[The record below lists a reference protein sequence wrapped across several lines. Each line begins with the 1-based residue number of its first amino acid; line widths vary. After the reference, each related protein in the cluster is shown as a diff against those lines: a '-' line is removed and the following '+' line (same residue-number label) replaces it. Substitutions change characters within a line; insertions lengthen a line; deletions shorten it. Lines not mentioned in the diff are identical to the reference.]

1 MLLSFPDSLSGLFFA
16 LLGVYLFF
24 TSFATKLHFFLGFSF
39 ILSLALTPASGP
51 RRGGRQRVAAYC
63 RVSTDSEEQLNSY
76 DAQKAYYTQKIG
88 ENPDWEMA
96 GIFADRGIT
105 GTSLKKRAEF
115 NRMIA
120 ACKRGR
126 IDMILTKS
134 ASRFAR
140 NTVDCLRV
148 IRALKNRGIGVI
160 FEKENINTLTESSE
174 FLITLFSS
182 FSQAESESMGLNIVM
197 GVRQSMKEGKIPFQ
211 YSRTLGYRRGSDGRP
226 EIDPE
231 EAETVRL
238 IYARYLEGASLGDI
252 QRELTEREIPTAEGV
267 KGWSRQVIQNIL
279 TSEKYIGD
287 GIRQKT
293 YTTGPIGNRKA
304 VKNNGELPMY
314 YSKNNHPAIIP
325 REVFYRV
332 KEEMA
337 RRTSKRKVMQKTA
350 KTEQGKYSAKYA
362 LSELL
367 VCGECGTPYKRCTWA
382 RNGKKRI
389 VWRCVSRLEFGTKY
403 CHNSPTL
410 DEDKLH
416 SAIVAALN
424 EFGAIRAE
432 VKADVL
438 ELAGLAQ
445 SGGED
450 GGESPLALQARLK
463 ELSAEQAVLLDKVL
477 ADMKNKELNAQL
489 KVVLDEKQDILER
502 IAAQEQDEEQRA
514 AQASRQRE
522 MEEWLD
528 QQPLCFTEYDDTLT
542 RRFVEQ
548 VTVVDA
554 ETIRVK
560 IRDAGIE
567 IERKLC

>member
-1 MLLSFPDSLSGLFFA
+1 MAQETLERRVRVIP
-16 LLGVYLFF
+16 
-24 TSFATKLHFFLGFSF
+24 ATR
-39 ILSLALTPASGP
+39 PANRPSGP
-51 RRGGRQRVAAYC
+51 RRSGKQRVAAYC

-76 DAQKAYYTQKIG
+76 AAQMSHYTQKIE

-96 GIFADRGIT
+96 GVFADEGIT
-105 GTSLKKRAEF
+105 GTSMKKRAEF

-140 NTVDCLRV
+140 NTVDCLKV
-148 IRALKNRGIGVI
+148 IRELKTRGIAVI

-182 FSQAESESMGLNIVM
+182 FSQAESESMSLNIIP
-197 GVRQSMKEGKIPFQ
+197 GVRQSMKEGNVPFQ
-211 YSRTLGYRRGSDGRP
+211 YSRTLGYRKGPDGKP

-231 EAETVRL
+231 EAETVRM
-238 IYARYLEGASLGDI
+238 IYTRYLEGRSLGDI
-252 QRELTEREIPTAEGV
+252 QKELVEKNIPTAEGIQ
-267 KGWSRQVIQNIL
+267 GWSRQVIQNIL

-287 GIRQKT
+287 GLRQKT
-293 YTTGPIGNRKA
+293 YTTGPIGNKKV

-314 YSKNNHPAIIP
+314 YTKDHHPAIIP
-325 REVFYRV
+325 REICYRV

-337 RRTSKRKVMQKTA
+337 RRASKRKVMQKTG

-367 VCGECGTPYKRCTWA
+367 ICGECGTPYKRCTWA

-389 VWRCVSRLEFGTKY
+389 VWRCISRLEFGTQY

-410 DEDKLH
+410 DEDRLH
-416 SAIVAALN
+416 RAIVAALN
-424 EFGAIRAE
+424 EYGAIRAE
-432 VKADVL
+432 IKADVL
-438 ELAGLAQ
+438 ELAELAR
-445 SGGED
+445 SGGE
-450 GGESPLALQARLK
+450 GGGVSLPELRRRLEALTT
-463 ELSAEQAVLLDKVL
+463 EQAQLLDEIL
-477 ADMKNKELNAQL
+477 ENMNSDELNAQL
-489 KVVLDEKQDILER
+489 QALSDERQSVLDQ
-502 IAAQEQDEEQRA
+502 IAACQQDEEQRA
-514 AQASRQRE
+514 IQASRQRE

-528 QQPLCFTEYDDTLT
+528 QQPMCFTEYDDILT

-548 VTVVDA
+548 ITVVDA
-554 ETIRVK
+554 DTIQVK
-560 IRDAGIE
+560 IRDTDVE
-567 IERKLC
+567 IEQHLC

>member
-1 MLLSFPDSLSGLFFA
+1 MEQAVLERRVRVIP
-16 LLGVYLFF
+16 
-24 TSFATKLHFFLGFSF
+24 ATKP
-39 ILSLALTPASGP
+39 APASGP
-51 RRGGRQRVAAYC
+51 RHSGRQRVAAYC

-76 DAQKAYYTQKIG
+76 AAQQNYYTQKIE

-96 GIFADRGIT
+96 GIFADEGLS
-105 GTSLKKRAEF
+105 GTSMKKRTEF

-140 NTVDCLRV
+140 NTVDCLKV
-148 IRALKNRGIGVI
+148 IRTLKARGIAVI

-182 FSQAESESMGLNIVM
+182 FSQAESESMSLNIRP
-197 GVRQSMKEGKIPFQ
+197 GIEQSMKEGNVPFQ
-211 YSRTLGYRRGSDGRP
+211 YSRTLGYRRGPDGKP

-238 IYARYLEGASLGDI
+238 IYTRYLEGRSLGDI
-252 QRELTEREIPTAEGV
+252 QRELVEKKIPTAEGIQ
-267 KGWSRQVIQNIL
+267 GWSRQVIQNIL

-287 GIRQKT
+287 GLRQKT
-293 YTTGPIGNRKA
+293 YTTGPIGNKKV

-314 YSKNNHPAIIP
+314 YTRDHHPAIIP
-325 REVFYRV
+325 REICYRV

-337 RRTSKRKVMQKTA
+337 RRASKRKVMQKTG

-367 VCGECGTPYKRCTWA
+367 ICGECGTPYKRCTWA

-389 VWRCVSRLEFGTKY
+389 VWRCISRLEFGTQY

-410 DEDKLH
+410 DEDRLH
-416 SAIVAALN
+416 RAIVAALN
-424 EFGAIRAE
+424 EYGAIRAE
-432 VKADVL
+432 IKADVL
-438 ELAGLAQ
+438 ELTELAR
-445 SGGED
+445 SGGE
-450 GGESPLALQARLK
+450 GGGTSLPELRRRLEALTTEQARL
-463 ELSAEQAVLLDKVL
+463 LDEIL
-477 ADMKNKELNAQL
+477 EDMGSKELNAQL
-489 KVVLDEKQDILER
+489 QALADERQSVLDQ
-502 IAAQEQDEEQRA
+502 IAACQQDEEQRA
-514 AQASRQRE
+514 IQASRQRE

-528 QQPLCFTEYDDTLT
+528 QQPMCFTEYDDTLT

-554 ETIRVK
+554 DTIQVK
-560 IRDAGIE
+560 IRDTDVE
-567 IERKLC
+567 IEQHLC

>member
-1 MLLSFPDSLSGLFFA
+1 MAQETLERRVRVIP
-16 LLGVYLFF
+16 
-24 TSFATKLHFFLGFSF
+24 ATR
-39 ILSLALTPASGP
+39 PANRPSGP
-51 RRGGRQRVAAYC
+51 RRSGKQRVAAYC

-76 DAQKAYYTQKIG
+76 AAQMSHYTQKIE

-96 GIFADRGIT
+96 GVFADEGIT
-105 GTSLKKRAEF
+105 GTSMKKRAEF

-140 NTVDCLRV
+140 NTVDCLKV
-148 IRALKNRGIGVI
+148 IRELKTRGIAVI

-182 FSQAESESMGLNIVM
+182 FSQAESESMSLNIRP
-197 GVRQSMKEGKIPFQ
+197 GIEQSMKEGNVPFQ
-211 YSRTLGYRRGSDGRP
+211 YSRTLGYRRGPDGKP

-238 IYARYLEGASLGDI
+238 IYTRYLEGRSLGDI
-252 QRELTEREIPTAEGV
+252 QRELVEKKIPTAEGIQ
-267 KGWSRQVIQNIL
+267 GWSRQVIQNIL

-287 GIRQKT
+287 GLRQKT
-293 YTTGPIGNRKA
+293 YTTGPIGNKKV

-314 YSKNNHPAIIP
+314 YTRDHHPAIIP
-325 REVFYRV
+325 REICYRV

-337 RRTSKRKVMQKTA
+337 RRASKRKVMQKTG

-367 VCGECGTPYKRCTWA
+367 ICGECGTPYKRCTWA

-389 VWRCVSRLEFGTKY
+389 VWRCISRLEFGTQY

-410 DEDKLH
+410 DEDRLH
-416 SAIVAALN
+416 RAIVAALN
-424 EFGAIRAE
+424 EYGAIRAE
-432 VKADVL
+432 IKADVL
-438 ELAGLAQ
+438 ELTELAR
-445 SGGED
+445 SGGE
-450 GGESPLALQARLK
+450 GGGTSLPELRRRLEALTT
-463 ELSAEQAVLLDKVL
+463 EQAQLLDEIL
-477 ADMKNKELNAQL
+477 EDMGSKELNAQL
-489 KVVLDEKQDILER
+489 QALADERQSVLDQ
-502 IAAQEQDEEQRA
+502 IAACQQDEEQRA
-514 AQASRQRE
+514 IQASRQRE

-528 QQPLCFTEYDDTLT
+528 QQPMCFTEYDDTLT

-554 ETIRVK
+554 DTIQVK
-560 IRDAGIE
+560 IRDTDVE
-567 IERKLC
+567 IEQHLC

>member
-1 MLLSFPDSLSGLFFA
+1 M
-16 LLGVYLFF
+16 
-24 TSFATKLHFFLGFSF
+24 
-39 ILSLALTPASGP
+39 
-51 RRGGRQRVAAYC
+51 
-63 RVSTDSEEQLNSY
+63 
-76 DAQKAYYTQKIG
+76 
-88 ENPDWEMA
+88 
-96 GIFADRGIT
+96 
-105 GTSLKKRAEF
+105 
-115 NRMIA
+115 
-120 ACKRGR
+120 
-126 IDMILTKS
+126 
-134 ASRFAR
+134 
-140 NTVDCLRV
+140 
-148 IRALKNRGIGVI
+148 
-160 FEKENINTLTESSE
+160 
-174 FLITLFSS
+174 
-182 FSQAESESMGLNIVM
+182 
-197 GVRQSMKEGKIPFQ
+197 
-211 YSRTLGYRRGSDGRP
+211 
-226 EIDPE
+226 
-231 EAETVRL
+231 
-238 IYARYLEGASLGDI
+238 
-252 QRELTEREIPTAEGV
+252 
-267 KGWSRQVIQNIL
+267 
-279 TSEKYIGD
+279 
-287 GIRQKT
+287 
-293 YTTGPIGNRKA
+293 
-304 VKNNGELPMY
+304 
-314 YSKNNHPAIIP
+314 
-325 REVFYRV
+325 
-332 KEEMA
+332 
-337 RRTSKRKVMQKTA
+337 
-350 KTEQGKYSAKYA
+350 
-362 LSELL
+362 
-367 VCGECGTPYKRCTWA
+367 CGECGTPYKRCTWA

-416 SAIVAALN
+416 SAIVAVLN

-489 KVVLDEKQDILER
+489 KVVLDEKQNILER

-528 QQPLCFTEYDDTLT
+528 QQPLCFTEYDNTLT

>member
-1 MLLSFPDSLSGLFFA
+1 MAQEA
-16 LLGVYLFF
+16 LERRVRVIP
-24 TSFATKLHFFLGFSF
+24 ATR
-39 ILSLALTPASGP
+39 PANRPSGP
-51 RRGGRQRVAAYC
+51 RRAGKQRVAAYC

-76 DAQKAYYTQKIG
+76 AAQMNYYTQKIE

-96 GIFADRGIT
+96 GVFADEGIT
-105 GTSLKKRAEF
+105 GTSMKKRAEF

-140 NTVDCLRV
+140 NTVDCLKV
-148 IRALKNRGIGVI
+148 IRELKARGIGVI

-182 FSQAESESMGLNIVM
+182 FSQAESESMGQNIVM
-197 GVRQSMKEGKIPFQ
+197 GMRQSMKEGKIPFQ
-211 YSRTLGYRRGSDGRP
+211 YSRTLGYRRGPDGRP
-226 EIDPE
+226 EIDPD

-238 IYARYLEGASLGDI
+238 IYTRYLEGRSLGDI
-252 QRELTEREIPTAEGV
+252 QRELVEKNIPTAVGIQ
-267 KGWSRQVIQNIL
+267 GWSRQVIQNIL

-287 GIRQKT
+287 GLRQKT
-293 YTTGPIGNRKA
+293 YTTGPIGKKKV

-314 YSKNNHPAIIP
+314 YAKDHHPAIIP
-325 REVFYRV
+325 RDIYYRV
-332 KEEMA
+332 KEEMS
-337 RRTSKRKVMQKTA
+337 RRASKRKVMQKTG

-367 VCGECGTPYKRCTWA
+367 ICGECGTPYKRCTWA

-389 VWRCVSRLEFGTKY
+389 VWRCVSRLEFGTQY

-410 DEDKLH
+410 DEDRLH
-416 SAIVAALN
+416 GAIVAALN
-424 EFGAIRAE
+424 KYGAIRAE
-432 VKADVL
+432 IKADVL
-438 ELAGLAQ
+438 ELAELAR
-445 SGGED
+445 SGGEV
-450 GGESPLALQARLK
+450 GGVSLPELRRRLDTLTVEQGALLNEILK
-463 ELSAEQAVLLDKVL
+463 STDSS
-477 ADMKNKELNAQL
+477 ELNAQL
-489 KVVLDEKQDILER
+489 GTLTDEKQSVLDQ
-502 IAAQEQDEEQRA
+502 IAAYQQNEEQQA
-514 AQASRQRE
+514 AQASQQRE

-528 QQPLCFTEYDDTLT
+528 QQPMCFTEYDDTLT

-554 ETIRVK
+554 ETIQVK
-560 IRDAGIE
+560 IRNTDVE
-567 IERKLC
+567 IEQKLC

>member
-1 MLLSFPDSLSGLFFA
+1 MAQETLERRVRVIP
-16 LLGVYLFF
+16 
-24 TSFATKLHFFLGFSF
+24 ATR
-39 ILSLALTPASGP
+39 PMNRPSGP
-51 RRGGRQRVAAYC
+51 RRSGKQRVAAYC

-76 DAQKAYYTQKIG
+76 AAQMSHYTQKIE

-96 GIFADRGIT
+96 GVFADEGIT
-105 GTSLKKRAEF
+105 GTSMKKRAEF

-140 NTVDCLRV
+140 NTVDCLKV
-148 IRALKNRGIGVI
+148 IRELKTRGIAVI

-182 FSQAESESMGLNIVM
+182 FSQAESESMSLNIRP
-197 GVRQSMKEGKIPFQ
+197 GIEQSMKEGNVPFQ
-211 YSRTLGYRRGSDGRP
+211 YSRTLGYRRGPDGKP

-238 IYARYLEGASLGDI
+238 IYTRYLEGRSLGDI
-252 QRELTEREIPTAEGV
+252 QRELVEKKIPTAEGIQ
-267 KGWSRQVIQNIL
+267 GWSRQVIQNIL

-287 GIRQKT
+287 GLRQKT
-293 YTTGPIGNRKA
+293 YTTGPIGNKKV

-314 YSKNNHPAIIP
+314 YTRDHHPAIIP
-325 REVFYRV
+325 REICYRV

-337 RRTSKRKVMQKTA
+337 RRASKRKVMQKTG

-367 VCGECGTPYKRCTWA
+367 ICGECGTPYKRCTWA

-389 VWRCVSRLEFGTKY
+389 VWRCISRLEFGTQY

-410 DEDKLH
+410 DEDRLH
-416 SAIVAALN
+416 RAIVAALN
-424 EFGAIRAE
+424 EYGAIRAE
-432 VKADVL
+432 ITADVL
-438 ELAGLAQ
+438 ELAELAR
-445 SGGED
+445 SGGE
-450 GGESPLALQARLK
+450 GGGTSLPELRRRLEALTTEQARL
-463 ELSAEQAVLLDKVL
+463 LDEIL
-477 ADMKNKELNAQL
+477 EDMGSKELNAQL
-489 KVVLDEKQDILER
+489 QALADERQSVLDQ
-502 IAAQEQDEEQRA
+502 IAACQQDEEQRA
-514 AQASRQRE
+514 IQASRQRE

-528 QQPLCFTEYDDTLT
+528 QQPCALRSTMTLLP
-542 RRFVEQ
+542 
-548 VTVVDA
+548 
-554 ETIRVK
+554 
-560 IRDAGIE
+560 AGSWN
-567 IERKLC
+567 RSP

>member
-1 MLLSFPDSLSGLFFA
+1 M
-16 LLGVYLFF
+16 
-24 TSFATKLHFFLGFSF
+24 
-39 ILSLALTPASGP
+39 
-51 RRGGRQRVAAYC
+51 
-63 RVSTDSEEQLNSY
+63 
-76 DAQKAYYTQKIG
+76 
-88 ENPDWEMA
+88 
-96 GIFADRGIT
+96 
-105 GTSLKKRAEF
+105 
-115 NRMIA
+115 
-120 ACKRGR
+120 
-126 IDMILTKS
+126 
-134 ASRFAR
+134 
-140 NTVDCLRV
+140 
-148 IRALKNRGIGVI
+148 
-160 FEKENINTLTESSE
+160 
-174 FLITLFSS
+174 
-182 FSQAESESMGLNIVM
+182 
-197 GVRQSMKEGKIPFQ
+197 
-211 YSRTLGYRRGSDGRP
+211 
-226 EIDPE
+226 
-231 EAETVRL
+231 
-238 IYARYLEGASLGDI
+238 
-252 QRELTEREIPTAEGV
+252 
-267 KGWSRQVIQNIL
+267 
-279 TSEKYIGD
+279 
-287 GIRQKT
+287 
-293 YTTGPIGNRKA
+293 
-304 VKNNGELPMY
+304 
-314 YSKNNHPAIIP
+314 
-325 REVFYRV
+325 

-337 RRTSKRKVMQKTA
+337 RRTSRRKVMQKTA
-350 KTEQGKYSAKYA
+350 KTEQGKYSAQYA

-432 VKADVL
+432 VKTDVL

>member
-1 MLLSFPDSLSGLFFA
+1 MAQETLERRVRVIP
-16 LLGVYLFF
+16 
-24 TSFATKLHFFLGFSF
+24 ATR
-39 ILSLALTPASGP
+39 PANRPSGP
-51 RRGGRQRVAAYC
+51 RRSGKQRVAAYC

-76 DAQKAYYTQKIG
+76 AAQKTYYTQKIE

-96 GIFADRGIT
+96 GIFADEGIT
-105 GTSLKKRAEF
+105 GTSMKKRAEF

-140 NTVDCLRV
+140 NTVDCLKV
-148 IRALKNRGIGVI
+148 IRTLKDRGIAII

-197 GVRQSMKEGKIPFQ
+197 GMRQSMKEGKIPFQ
-211 YSRTLGYRRGSDGRP
+211 YSRTLGYRRGPDGKP

-238 IYARYLEGASLGDI
+238 IYSRYLEGRSLVEI
-252 QRELTEREIPTAEGV
+252 QRELTAKNIPTAEGV
-267 KGWSRQVIQNIL
+267 QGWSRQVIRNIL

-287 GIRQKT
+287 GLRQKT
-293 YTTGPIGNRKA
+293 YTTGPIGNKKV

-314 YSKNNHPAIIP
+314 YARDNHPAIIP
-325 REVFYRV
+325 RDIFYRV

-337 RRTSKRKVMQKTA
+337 RRTSKRKVLQKTA

-367 VCGECGTPYKRCTWA
+367 ICGECGTPYKRCTWT

-416 SAIVAALN
+416 KAITTALN
-424 EFGAIRAE
+424 EYGAIRAE
-432 VKADVL
+432 IKADVL
-438 ELAGLAQ
+438 ELTELAQ
-445 SGGED
+445 SGGE
-450 GGESPLALQARLK
+450 GGGTSLPELRQRLDALT
-463 ELSAEQAVLLDKVL
+463 AEQALLL
-477 ADMKNKELNAQL
+477 EEILEDMDNLELNAQL
-489 KVVLDEKQDILER
+489 KTLAEEKQDILDQ
-502 IAAQEQDEEQRA
+502 IAAHQQDEEQQA
-514 AQASRQRE
+514 IQASRRRE

-528 QQPLCFTEYDDTLT
+528 QQPMCLTEYDDTLT
-542 RRFVEQ
+542 RRFMERI
-548 VTVVDA
+548 TVVDA
-554 ETIRVK
+554 ETIQVK
-560 IRDAGIE
+560 IRDVDIVIDEE
-567 IERKLC
+567 IC

>member
-1 MLLSFPDSLSGLFFA
+1 
-16 LLGVYLFF
+16 
-24 TSFATKLHFFLGFSF
+24 
-39 ILSLALTPASGP
+39 
-51 RRGGRQRVAAYC
+51 
-63 RVSTDSEEQLNSY
+63 
-76 DAQKAYYTQKIG
+76 
-88 ENPDWEMA
+88 
-96 GIFADRGIT
+96 
-105 GTSLKKRAEF
+105 
-115 NRMIA
+115 MIA

-140 NTVDCLRV
+140 NTVDCLKV
-148 IRALKNRGIGVI
+148 IRTLKSRGIAVI
-160 FEKENINTLTESSE
+160 FEKENIN
-174 FLITLFSS
+174 
-182 FSQAESESMGLNIVM
+182 
-197 GVRQSMKEGKIPFQ
+197 
-211 YSRTLGYRRGSDGRP
+211 
-226 EIDPE
+226 
-231 EAETVRL
+231 
-238 IYARYLEGASLGDI
+238 
-252 QRELTEREIPTAEGV
+252 
-267 KGWSRQVIQNIL
+267 
-279 TSEKYIGD
+279 
-287 GIRQKT
+287 
-293 YTTGPIGNRKA
+293 
-304 VKNNGELPMY
+304 
-314 YSKNNHPAIIP
+314 

-432 VKADVL
+432 VKTDVL
-438 ELAGLAQ
+438 ELAELAQ
-445 SGGED
+445 SGGE
-450 GGESPLALQARLK
+450 GGVENPLALQARLK
-463 ELSAEQAVLLDKVL
+463 ELSAEQAVLLDKAL

-489 KVVLDEKQDILER
+489 KAVLDEKQDILER

-528 QQPLCFTEYDDTLT
+528 QQPMCFTEYDDTLT